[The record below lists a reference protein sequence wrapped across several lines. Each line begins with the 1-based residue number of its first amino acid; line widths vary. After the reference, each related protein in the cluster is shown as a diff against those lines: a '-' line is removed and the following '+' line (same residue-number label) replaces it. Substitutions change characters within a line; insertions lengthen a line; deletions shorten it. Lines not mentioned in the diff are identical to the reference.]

1 MESCFGRELHL
12 RCSRRGRCQSAL
24 VSRKSKKESIVS
36 GLICTLSSGMIAGL
50 VSLNDSKY
58 RITVVIVTGIMDAV
72 LARSWSSAKKYTV

>member
-1 MESCFGRELHL
+1 M
-12 RCSRRGRCQSAL
+12 
-24 VSRKSKKESIVS
+24 SRKSKKESIVS

-72 LARSWSSAKKYTV
+72 LARSCSAKKHAVWNRRCRQVLSIHWCSRIPTMRF